1 MHTQNGWGDIF
12 RLKRFVNSKYCDIML
27 ISCKGDAYAHFNFT
41 SVIAYISTNIDDI
54 FVLMILL
61 ASVRG
66 AAKGRLIAGH
76 FLGVGLI
83 TVISILGAF
92 GLQNLPLKYVGLLG
106 LVPIGLGI
114 KACFDRDD
122 DEDSV
127 RTKGVGLLSM
137 AMITLGNG
145 ADNVGVYIPLFTG
158 FSITQRIGAVVIF
171 ALMTGVWVWF
181 ADTIA
186 EFPKVK
192 AIIEKYKRIAIPV
205 VFIALG
211 VFIILDSG
219 ILG

>member
-1 MHTQNGWGDIF
+1 
-12 RLKRFVNSKYCDIML
+12 ML
-27 ISCKGDAYAHFNFT
+27 T
-41 SVIAYISTNIDDI
+41 SVFASIVAYISTNIDDI

-61 ASVRG
+61 ASATG
-66 AAKGRLIAGH
+66 TAKRKRIAGH
-76 FLGVGLI
+76 FLGVGMI
-83 TVISILGAF
+83 TVISMLGAF
-92 GLQNLPLKYVGLLG
+92 GLQNLPMKYVGLLG

-114 KACFDRDD
+114 KACFDKDDD
-122 DEDSV
+122 DETAS
-127 RTKGVGLLSM
+127 KGAGVFSM

-158 FSITQRIGAVVIF
+158 FSVSERIWAIVVF
-171 ALMTGVWVWF
+171 VLMTVVWVWL
-181 ADTIA
+181 ANSLA

-219 ILG
+219 LLG